1 MEPSNEIQERS
12 RWMVTQTDIKKQN
25 SHNNL
30 RQTWNEDSKN
40 SGLGRILSNKTR
52 FQSNVIDFKKLC

>member
-40 SGLGRILSNKTR
+40 SGLARILSNKTR
-52 FQSNVIDFKKLC
+52 V